1 MPLRGRFS
9 PAQED
14 PLRQELKKDATNGA
28 FRTFDVTTL
37 SFVDTYKGVLPWNQ
51 KHLWITC
58 LSSSLVK
65 VVSCCLLLLHEI

>member
-14 PLRQELKKDATNGA
+14 PLRQELKKDATNGT

-37 SFVDTYKGVLPWNQ
+37 SFVDTYKGGTSLEPKAPMDNLP
-51 KHLWITC
+51 
-58 LSSSLVK
+58 
-65 VVSCCLLLLHEI
+65 